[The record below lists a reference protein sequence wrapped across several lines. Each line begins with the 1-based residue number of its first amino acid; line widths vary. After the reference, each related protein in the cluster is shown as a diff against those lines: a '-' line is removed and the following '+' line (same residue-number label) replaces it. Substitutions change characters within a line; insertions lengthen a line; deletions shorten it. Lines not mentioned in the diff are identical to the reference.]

1 MEKQNVIDFYDL
13 LKQNTW
19 QKLENKI
26 DSKSANIHA
35 DAGKCELTRDVIK
48 VLHQSQ
54 QKVLW
59 IEPEKINSIF
69 KKANKHIS
77 TLIKMA
83 DALDVSL
90 DELVGRKRN

>member
-69 KKANKHIS
+69 KKSK
-77 TLIKMA
+77 
-83 DALDVSL
+83 
-90 DELVGRKRN
+90 